1 MLAVLYLHKKS
12 RQALLLYVRSTALVD
27 VRTSMSHQRSS
38 LTDAVLGLVDP
49 TPRGKERQVA
59 PSLAS
64 FRASAVANNTNRS
77 SLRLCY
83 VSATTFRALP
93 SGRDRFTALSAST
106 CPCDAIATNR
116 GYPSPWFDL
125 LLVIKALSPYPAA
138 TPANSN
144 LSLTYILSGDL
155 SSHFNTIPPTFARPR
170 PAASLFRPYTNHP
183 FTTRY
188 FVCKRNWTC
197 TDHISRIATAR

>member
-1 MLAVLYLHKKS
+1 MTRHSGPTSAIAMRHACQLCIVCTRSLGRRCYFMFVAQH
-12 RQALLLYVRSTALVD
+12 LLMFELR
-27 VRTSMSHQRSS
+27 RSS
-38 LTDAVLGLVDP
+38 LTDAGLGLVGP

-77 SLRLCY
+77 SRLCY

-144 LSLTYILSGDL
+144 LSLYVHS
-155 SSHFNTIPPTFARPR
+155 
-170 PAASLFRPYTNHP
+170 FR
-183 FTTRY
+183 
-188 FVCKRNWTC
+188 
-197 TDHISRIATAR
+197 

>member
-1 MLAVLYLHKKS
+1 MSVVHRLHEKS

-38 LTDAVLGLVDP
+38 LTDAGLGLVGP

-77 SLRLCY
+77 SRLCY

-93 SGRDRFTALSAST
+93 SGRDRFTALSAFT

-138 TPANSN
+138 PPANSN
-144 LSLTYILSGDL
+144 LSLYLHS
-155 SSHFNTIPPTFARPR
+155 
-170 PAASLFRPYTNHP
+170 FR
-183 FTTRY
+183 
-188 FVCKRNWTC
+188 
-197 TDHISRIATAR
+197 